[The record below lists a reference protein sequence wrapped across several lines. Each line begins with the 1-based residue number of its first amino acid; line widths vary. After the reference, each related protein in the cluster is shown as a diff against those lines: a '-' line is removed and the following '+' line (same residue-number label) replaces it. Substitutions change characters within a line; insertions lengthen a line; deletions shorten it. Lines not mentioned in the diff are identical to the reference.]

1 MKKFL
6 LVCISIL
13 LTSNFAMAQKKVI
26 DLRILETS
34 DVHGSFFPYNFV
46 SRKPAKGS
54 LASVSTYVKEL
65 RKQYGDN
72 VIMLENGDILQGQ
85 PTNYYYNFEHPEKEN
100 IAAQVIN
107 YIGYDAQTIGNH
119 DVETGHAVYDKWI
132 KELDCPTTCAN
143 MVDAATGVP
152 YAKPYVMI
160 ERDGVKIAIL
170 GMITPAIPNW
180 LNETLWSGTRFEEMV
195 SCAKFWVE
203 YIKKYEGAHVIAGLF
218 HSGREGGITTDKY
231 VEDASL
237 KVAEEVDGFDVIFYG
252 HDHFSH
258 NEVIKNKHTGR
269 EIVCIDPSC
278 NAHLLSDVSIS
289 ITMEDG
295 KMTDKKIKG
304 ELADMDVVPADQD
317 YMNHFAGVIDEMKNY
332 VSRKIGEFKTPMHSR
347 DCFFGTSAFTDF
359 IHDVQL
365 QLTGADISFNAPLMF
380 NTTINAGP
388 VYVSDMFKLYKYENM
403 VYVLELTGEE
413 VRKHLELSYDL
424 WVNTMKDKDDHIMLL
439 DENFAGDMQRY
450 GFKNLTFNFDS
461 AAGIDYEVDVTKP
474 DGEKVRILRMS
485 DGRPFDEKKV
495 YRVAMNSY
503 RGNGGGELLTRGAGI
518 PLDKIKDRI
527 VYQSERD
534 QRYYLMKEIEKK
546 GVMTPKAHSNWK
558 FVPEKWTKNA
568 IKRDKELIFG
578 KK

>member
-34 DVHGSFFPYNFV
+34 DVHGSFFPYNFI
-46 SRKPAKGS
+46 SRKPEKGS
-54 LASVSTYVKEL
+54 LASVSTYVKGL
-65 RKQYGDN
+65 RKKYGNN
-72 VIMLENGDILQGQ
+72 VIVLENGDILQGQ

-107 YIGYDAQTIGNH
+107 YIGYDAQTFGNH
-119 DVETGHAVYDKWI
+119 DVETGHAVYDKWV
-132 KELDCPTTCAN
+132 KELNCPAVCAN
-143 MVDAATGVP
+143 MVDAKTGVP
-152 YAKPYVMI
+152 YVKPYIII
-160 ERDGVKIAIL
+160 EREGVKIAIL

-180 LNETLWSGTRFEEMV
+180 LNESLWSGLHFEEMV
-195 SCAKFWVE
+195 SCAKYWVE
-203 YIKKYEGAHVIAGLF
+203 YIKKHEGAHVIAGLF
-218 HSGREGGITTDKY
+218 HSGRKGGITTDSY

-237 KVAEEVDGFDVIFYG
+237 KVAEEVDGFDIVFYG

-258 NEVIKNKHTGR
+258 NEIIKNKYTGK
-269 EIVCIDPSC
+269 EVLCIDPSC

-289 ITMEDG
+289 VTMEDG
-295 KMTDKKIKG
+295 KMVDKKIKG
-304 ELADMDVVPADQD
+304 ELANMDIVPADQD

-332 VSRKIGEFKTPMHSR
+332 VSRKIGEFKTPMYSR

-359 IHDVQL
+359 IHDVQM
-365 QLTGADISFNAPLMF
+365 QLTDADISFNAPLMF
-380 NTTINAGP
+380 NTTIAAGP

-439 DENFAGDMQRY
+439 DNNYKGDLQRF

-474 DGEKVRILRMS
+474 NGEKVRILRMS
-485 DGRPFDEKKV
+485 NGEPFDEKKI

-518 PLDKIKDRI
+518 PLDKIKERI

-534 QRYYLMKEIEKK
+534 QRYYLMKEIEKQ
-546 GVMTPKAHSNWK
+546 GVMTPKAHDNWK

-578 KK
+578 KR